1 MPLHTQAIQLVELYN
16 SLGAPPVETQSP
28 DAVRERYLSSVLPSE
43 EHVAEIRAIDA
54 GGVPARL
61 YRPRTDVELGLYVY
75 FHGGGWVIGD
85 LETHDDICRA
95 IANRS
100 GHAVLSVDYRLAPE
114 FPFPTPLNDCLVA
127 TSWAYDHARDLG
139 CDPTRLA
146 VGGDSAGGNLA
157 AVVALE
163 TKVPLRCLVL
173 VYPVTDATQRHL
185 SYDENSDGPILT
197 KAAMT
202 WFIDHYLSGGASPS
216 DPRVSPLLASDA
228 ALAKLP
234 PTLVITAEFDP
245 LRDEG
250 EAFALRLSALGVP
263 TSLVRY
269 YGQIHGFI
277 SQPLFLDDAHS
288 ARALIGT
295 TLSRA
300 LSTN

>member
-1 MPLHTQAIQLVELYN
+1 MPLHIQAIQLVELYK
-16 SLGAPPVETQSP
+16 SLGAPPIETQSP
-28 DAVRERYLSSVLPSE
+28 DAVRAQYLSGVLPSE
-43 EHVAEIRAIDA
+43 EQVAEIRTINA

-61 YRPRTDVELGLYVY
+61 YRPRTDVELGLYIY

-85 LETHDDICRA
+85 LETHDDVCRA

-114 FPFPTPLNDCLVA
+114 FPFPTPLTDCLAA
-127 TSWAYDHARDLG
+127 TRWAYDHAGDLG
-139 CDPTRLA
+139 CDPTRIA

-157 AVVALE
+157 TVVAIE
-163 TKVPLRCLVL
+163 TDVPLRCQVL
-173 VYPVTDATQRHL
+173 VYPVTDATQRHR
-185 SYDENSDGPILT
+185 SYEENSNGPLLT
-197 KAAMT
+197 KAGMS
-202 WFIDHYLSGGASPS
+202 WFIHHYLADGTSQN
-216 DPRVSPLLASDA
+216 DPRVSPLFASDA

-250 EAFALRLSALGVP
+250 EAFASRLSSLGVP
-263 TSLVRY
+263 TSSVRY
-269 YGQIHGFI
+269 AGQIHGFI
-277 SQPLFLDDAHS
+277 SMPRFLDDAHS

-300 LSTN
+300 LIAN